1 MPFFWFRKYASP
13 VLFVLLVCLLV
24 FLSGC
29 GTKHRWYKPDH
40 YQADFDKD
48 ALECET
54 IAREMARQATMT
66 GKSEDPAT
74 FISSFNNC
82 LSKKGWS
89 NAPQTI
95 QKLPEQEK
103 SAPLAVLEQ
112 GKVQGFGKAIQMPQ
126 GFTLLAESSQVAGPF
141 TAQNFQ
147 WTGGDS
153 TFIQIVFQKT
163 TAQSFDPIDYVV
175 AEPFFLYE
183 RGKDEKKPDLLRWA
197 VFAGEIKKNWVVGL
211 GSYVL
216 VNKNERIIVVVT
228 RPLPNPEASPPP
240 GLRLNK
246 EQRDAAELFMKE
258 WLGRLIA
265 GLARQ

>member
-1 MPFFWFRKYASP
+1 MPFFWFRKYSSP
-13 VLFVLLVCLLV
+13 ILPALLVCLLL

-29 GTKHRWYKPDH
+29 GTKERWYKSGH

-48 ALECET
+48 SLECET

-66 GKSEDPAT
+66 GKSEDPAI
-74 FISSFNNC
+74 FVSSFNNC

-89 NAPQTI
+89 NHPQTI
-95 QKLPEQEK
+95 QDLPGQEK
-103 SAPLAVLEQ
+103 NTRLAVPDQ
-112 GKVQGFGKAIQMPQ
+112 GKVQGFGRTIQMPQ

-147 WTGGDS
+147 WAGDDS
-153 TFIQIVFQKT
+153 TFITVVFQKT
-163 TAQSFDPIDYVV
+163 TTQSFDPIDYVV
-175 AEPFFLYE
+175 VDPFFLYE

-228 RPLPNPEASPPP
+228 RPLPNPEAEPLP
-240 GLRLNK
+240 GLRLGK
-246 EQRDAAELFMKE
+246 RQREAAERFMEK
-258 WLGRLIA
+258 WLAWLIA
-265 GLARQ
+265 TLPMQ